1 MTIFG
6 LNSPEIF
13 LIFVIILT
21 ILGTKRIEKGLIL
34 FSRLLKFLLSNQTL
48 VDKKIKLKKDIEGA
62 QKEEEETIKNEDSTN
77 TKELT
82 SIKDI
87 EEAQKEEEESE
98 IKLKQTNSKN
108 IEKKSIKR
116 RDSKGIKNNKTI
128 KKLKTNNSKN
138 IVKDKTVK
146 KSKTINVKEEGLD
159 K

>member
-1 MTIFG
+1 
-6 LNSPEIF
+6 
-13 LIFVIILT
+13 
-21 ILGTKRIEKGLIL
+21 
-34 FSRLLKFLLSNQTL
+34 
-48 VDKKIKLKKDIEGA
+48 
-62 QKEEEETIKNEDSTN
+62 
-77 TKELT
+77 T

-87 EEAQKEEEESE
+87 EGAQKEEEESE

-146 KSKTINVKEEGLD
+146 KLKTINVKEEGLD